1 MVLEDVNGVEARV
14 PLSRDQ
20 VLYPQ
25 IKGQTRRFPEIDDGK
40 MAEVVMRRYRLPLA
54 EFAAANPKLDLARL
68 KTVRFDFDR
77 TRRGAIAL
85 DNVGVSPAP

>member
-1 MVLEDVNGVEARV
+1 
-14 PLSRDQ
+14 
-20 VLYPQ
+20 
-25 IKGQTRRFPEIDDGK
+25 
-40 MAEVVMRRYRLPLA
+40 MRRYRLPLA

-68 KTVRFDFDR
+68 KTVRFDVDR